1 MDLDTISI
9 IVSAA
14 VTIAAVLLGIR
25 WQLAKN
31 KLSEIRKLIDAVDD
45 AIYDDSVNEEEFREI
60 FQRLMT
66 VVKQ

>member
-1 MDLDTISI
+1 MEFDTISI

-45 AIYDDSVNEEEFREI
+45 ALYKDSVSEEEFSEI

>member
-1 MDLDTISI
+1 MELDTISI
-9 IVSAA
+9 IVSAT

-45 AIYDDSVNEEEFREI
+45 ALYDDSVSEEEFREI

>member
-1 MDLDTISI
+1 MNIDTISI

-45 AIYDDSVNEEEFREI
+45 SLYDDSVSEEEFRVI

>member
-14 VTIAAVLLGIR
+14 VTVAAVLLGIR

-45 AIYDDSVNEEEFREI
+45 ALYDDSVSEDEFKEI
-60 FQRLMT
+60 FQPKLDT
-66 VVKQ
+66 I

>member
-1 MDLDTISI
+1 MNLDTISI
-9 IVSAA
+9 IVSAV

-45 AIYDDSVNEEEFREI
+45 ALNDDRVNEEEFREI
-60 FQRLMT
+60 FQKLMA
-66 VVKQ
+66 VVKS